1 MYLNILAPLDGSD
14 FAECALAHVSA
25 IATGCSVPNVTL
37 LRVVEPLPQQAYAE
51 VSVLMADADKKM
63 EAESQDYLSRTA
75 DKLKQEGLAVET
87 AILVGRAADEIL
99 GYASQNQVDLII
111 MSTHGRSGISRW
123 VMGSVADRVLRHSA
137 VPVLI
142 IAPAGCRIS

>member
-1 MYLNILAPLDGSD
+1 
-14 FAECALAHVSA
+14 
-25 IATGCSVPNVTL
+25 
-37 LRVVEPLPQQAYAE
+37 
-51 VSVLMADADKKM
+51 M